1 MVDVFQLILLAAVAE
16 AIWETLKLVWQK
28 KKLHPDVLGSLI
40 IGILLALAT
49 GLNFFELVGLP
60 IINPYIGQVLTG
72 ILASRGANF
81 IHDLVKIA
89 QGMRIRVN
97 S

>member
-1 MVDVFQLILLAAVAE
+1 MVDVFQLILLAVVAE

-49 GLNFFELVGLP
+49 GLNF
-60 IINPYIGQVLTG
+60 
-72 ILASRGANF
+72 
-81 IHDLVKIA
+81 
-89 QGMRIRVN
+89 
-97 S
+97 